1 MKLNTLTFTVAIRAA
16 PDHTFTE
23 GGAGRLQFSAAL
35 PEGAAVN
42 VDATHVQAPDVLIA
56 RTPASQFDSPVEKL
70 DNVAPREETKDA
82 QLGGAPVDPDAQT
95 TATLAPDLEG
105 NIKGRVDI
113 AVEQAVEEAVERA
126 MESFCEY
133 DLDAYIDDK
142 LTGERFPDRD
152 VLEQLESRIDDLEE
166 SYNGVDSDDLD
177 AIKCDM
183 SALSHKIDLLQALT
197 DSVTALNATCEALAL
212 KVAALELVVASRS
225 EVKTAPPRA
234 RSRKRSN

>member
-1 MKLNTLTFTVAIRAA
+1 M
-16 PDHTFTE
+16 
-23 GGAGRLQFSAAL
+23 

-95 TATLAPDLEG
+95 TATLTPDLEG
-105 NIKGRVDI
+105 NIEGRVDS

-126 MESFCEY
+126 LQSFCEY

-142 LTGERFPDRD
+142 LTGDRFADRD
-152 VLEQLESRIDDLEE
+152 ELEQLESRIDDLEE
-166 SYNGVDSDDLD
+166 SYNGVGSDDLD

-183 SALSHKIDLLQALT
+183 AALSHKIDLQRALT
-197 DSVTALNATCEALAL
+197 DSMITLTATCDALAL
-212 KVAALELVVASRS
+212 KVAKLELLFASRS
-225 EVKTAPPRA
+225 EVTTATPRA
-234 RSRKRSN
+234 RSQKRST